1 MITRR
6 TFAFL
11 MVMMLVAP
19 ASLLAATKEEIVERQ
34 AERLPE
40 LSKLKQQGV
49 IGETSEGYLDFV
61 EARTDKAS
69 KLVNEEN
76 ADRRELY
83 ELIAEETGA
92 TTEVVAKRT
101 AKRYFERAKKG
112 EFLKE
117 GGKWRRK
124 E

>member
-11 MVMMLVAP
+11 MVMMLLAP

-61 EARTDKAS
+61 ETRTAKAS
-69 KLVNEEN
+69 KLFNEEN
-76 ADRRELY
+76 ADRRKLY
-83 ELIAEETGA
+83 TLIAEKEG
-92 TTEVVAKRT
+92 TTPDKVAQINAR
-101 AKRYFERAKKG
+101 RNFERAKKG
-112 EFLKE
+112 DFLKE
-117 GGKWRRK
+117 DAKWRK
-124 E
+124 KS